1 MRRVVVQCVQAATSL
16 VKLMVEDFVPT
27 GFVRYFPEL
36 IYVHSAFAAVVL
48 MKVRSYRT
56 VYIQCTS
63 H

>member
-1 MRRVVVQCVQAATSL
+1 MLRLVLSAQRSHANVLGQCVQAATSL

-48 MKVRSYRT
+48 MKVRS
-56 VYIQCTS
+56 
-63 H
+63 